1 MRDNKGL
8 SLTSIKKGALSRQNQ
23 HRLISLLQLPLER
36 AFFLRVFKMKNKIT
50 DLNNHLFSQLEKLLD
65 EDLTDEELNREI
77 KRANAVSGIAA
88 NIIASNAI
96 SLKAM
101 TLFENRQIERESP
114 DFLRISKAQGDD
126 L

>member
-1 MRDNKGL
+1 
-8 SLTSIKKGALSRQNQ
+8 
-23 HRLISLLQLPLER
+23 
-36 AFFLRVFKMKNKIT
+36 MKNKIT

-96 SLKAM
+96 
-101 TLFENRQIERESP
+101 
-114 DFLRISKAQGDD
+114 
-126 L
+126 

>member
-1 MRDNKGL
+1 
-8 SLTSIKKGALSRQNQ
+8 
-23 HRLISLLQLPLER
+23 
-36 AFFLRVFKMKNKIT
+36 MKNKIT

-88 NIIASNAI
+88 NIIESNAI